1 MVIGYPVIGVILWWY
16 GPSGCVQFTKIKE
29 EIQMACCPKSIIADI
44 LKAREDKGGIVNVYY
59 VACGGSYAGLHPG
72 KFFLQSEAKKVTV
85 DHYTANEFCHATPKA
100 LGVNS
105 IVITQSHSGTTPE
118 TVKAAEIAQKAGAA
132 SVVITFDDQSPLA
145 KNGDYVLKYEA
156 KATADMTGMAFGLK
170 LAVEILNQIEGY
182 ENYDEMVNG
191 FDRIDGI
198 VKHSKEFLT
207 PRAKVFAE
215 QYKDEK
221 LIYMMG
227 SGANYCVAYSFAI
240 CLLMEMQWVNSSAIH
255 SGEYFHG
262 PFEITDRETP
272 FIILMSEGR
281 TRTLDERCLKFL
293 NTYAENFIT
302 IDFAKINKGRIDP
315 SVVEFFNPV
324 VMIPVER
331 YYVSQMAELRGHSMD
346 DRRYMWK
353 VEY

>member
-1 MVIGYPVIGVILWWY
+1 
-16 GPSGCVQFTKIKE
+16 
-29 EIQMACCPKSIIADI
+29 MACCPKSIIADI

-72 KFFLQSEAKKVTV
+72 KYFLQSEAKKVTV

-100 LGVNS
+100 LGPNS

-182 ENYDEMVNG
+182 ENYDEMMNG

-198 VKHSKEFLT
+198 VKHAKEFLT

-215 QYKDEK
+215 EYKDEK

-227 SGANYCVAYSFAI
+227 SGANYNVAYSFAI

-281 TRTLDERCLKFL
+281 TRPLDQRALDFL
-293 NTYAENFIT
+293 HRFGE
-302 IDFAKINKGRIDP
+302 KIMVLDNEEMGLNALD
-315 SVVEFFNPV
+315 SNVAEFFNQIFTAALLD
-324 VMIPVER
+324 MF
-331 YYVSQMAELRGHSMD
+331 YMD
-346 DRRYMWK
+346 LCEVRKHPRPTRRYMWK
-353 VEY
+353 LKY

>member
-1 MVIGYPVIGVILWWY
+1 
-16 GPSGCVQFTKIKE
+16 
-29 EIQMACCPKSIIADI
+29 MACCPKSIIADI

-72 KFFLQSEAKKVTV
+72 KYFLQSEAKKVTV

-100 LGVNS
+100 LGPNS

-182 ENYDEMVNG
+182 ENYDEMMNG

-198 VKHSKEFLT
+198 VKHAKEFLT

-215 QYKDEK
+215 EYKDER

-227 SGANYCVAYSFAI
+227 SGANYNVAYSFAI

-281 TRTLDERCLKFL
+281 TRPLDQRALDFL
-293 NTYAENFIT
+293 NRFAEKVIILDAKELGLET
-302 IDFAKINKGRIDP
+302 IDDKV
-315 SVVEFFNPV
+315 SEFFNPLL
-324 VMIPVER
+324 MNAALGC
-331 YYVSQMAELRGHSMD
+331 YSYELSIARKHPLSC
-346 DRRYMWK
+346 RRYMWK
-353 VEY
+353 LQY

>member
-1 MVIGYPVIGVILWWY
+1 
-16 GPSGCVQFTKIKE
+16 
-29 EIQMACCPKSIIADI
+29 MACCPKSIIADI

-72 KFFLQSEAKKVTV
+72 KYFLQSEAKKVTV

-100 LGVNS
+100 LGPNS

-156 KATADMTGMAFGLK
+156 KAPADMSGMAFGLK
-170 LAVEILNQIEGY
+170 LAVEILNQVEGY
-182 ENYDEMVNG
+182 ENYDEMMNG

-198 VKHSKEFLT
+198 VKHAKEFLT
-207 PRAKVFAE
+207 PRAKIFAE
-215 QYKDEK
+215 EYKDEK

-227 SGANYCVAYSFAI
+227 SGANYRVAYSFAI
-240 CLLMEMQWVNSSAIH
+240 CLLMEMQWINSSAIH

-262 PFEITDRETP
+262 PFEITDKDVP
-272 FIILMSEGR
+272 FIMMMSTGR
-281 TRTLDERCLKFL
+281 TRALDQRALDFL
-293 NTYAENFIT
+293 HRFGE
-302 IDFAKINKGRIDP
+302 KIMVLDNEEMGLNALDP
-315 SVVEFFNPV
+315 NVAEFFNQIFTAALLD
-324 VMIPVER
+324 MF
-331 YYVSQMAELRGHSMD
+331 YMD
-346 DRRYMWK
+346 LCEVRKHPRPTRRYMWK
-353 VEY
+353 LKY